1 MTTPTNTDNI
11 IDTRELI
18 EALEER
24 QGIVDAL
31 AEAVESG
38 DAAAIATE
46 EDELAAWDEDNAGL
60 VEFAAECEDTFS
72 DYHHGEMLISDGYF
86 ETYAQELA
94 YDIGAVPSDVSW
106 PLTCFDWD
114 AAAEA
119 LQVDYTSVV
128 WNGAT
133 YWGRA

>member
-1 MTTPTNTDNI
+1 MTTPTNTDDI
-11 IDTRELI
+11 IDTRDLI

-24 QGIVDAL
+24 QDIVDAL

-60 VEFAAECEDTFS
+60 VGFAAECECLS
-72 DYHHGEMLISDGYF
+72 DYLYGETLVRDSSF
-86 ETYAQELA
+86 ATYAEDMA
-94 YDIGAVPSDVSW
+94 KDIGAVDDDAKW
-106 PLTCFDWD
+106 PLMHIDWE
-114 AAAEA
+114 AAAEH
-119 LQVDYTSVV
+119 LQSDYTSLEWGGV
-128 WNGAT
+128 T